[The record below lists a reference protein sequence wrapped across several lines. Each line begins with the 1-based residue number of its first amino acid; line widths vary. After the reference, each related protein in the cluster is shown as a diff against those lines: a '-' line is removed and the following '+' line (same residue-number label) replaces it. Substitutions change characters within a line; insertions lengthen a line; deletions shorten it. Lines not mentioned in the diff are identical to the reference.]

1 MKFKINRDTLAD
13 IVSRGVSSAPKNS
26 PAVIANNARI
36 VVQDGA
42 ISIATTDFEMMVE
55 ATGACEVEVNGA
67 TTVDAM
73 KLKTVVDRLPK
84 GVDVTFTMDTAK
96 YELIAKAGRSRTTFP
111 TLAAEDWPARDY
123 SMDGAQ
129 FALEGTDLVRL
140 FGHTAQALSTV
151 PNSPMQGVFLH
162 VADEGKRLAAVGTT
176 GTILFKATV
185 PAPDGADD
193 MPMNDNRPG
202 VILSAETVNAVIRL
216 FGKADVVN
224 IVANAN
230 SVFFYTDTTRFCSSL
245 LVGTYPNY
253 LPLVSNPAAESIV
266 VSRESCA
273 STVALLETFASKE
286 LGHRL
291 QCAGSEEGFV
301 IAVGSQT
308 GGSVDVV
315 EATINGEIAAFGING
330 MFMKTMLNSFRA
342 SSIALHPDHRNRRIM
357 FQADDEHLTGVIAM
371 MNIATDLASG
381 PKHE

>member
-13 IVSRGVSSAPKNS
+13 IVTRGVSSAPKNS

-36 VVQDGA
+36 IAQNGT

-55 ATGACEVEVNGA
+55 ATGPCEVGANGG
-67 TTVDAM
+67 TTVDAS
-73 KLKTVVDRLPK
+73 KLKAVVDRLPK
-84 GVDVTFTMDTAK
+84 GVDVSMAMDPTK
-96 YELIAKAGRSRTTFP
+96 HELVVKAGRSRTTFP

-123 SMDGAQ
+123 AMDGAK
-129 FALEGTDLVRL
+129 FVLEGSDLVRL
-140 FGHTAQALSTV
+140 FGHTAQALSSL
-151 PNSPMQGVFLH
+151 PNSPMAGVFLH
-162 VADEGKRLAAVGTT
+162 VVDDGKRLAAVGTT

-185 PAPDGADD
+185 PAPGGADD
-193 MPMNDNRPG
+193 MPMNDSRPG
-202 VILSAETVNAVIRL
+202 VILSSETVNSALRL
-216 FGKADVVN
+216 FRSADVVN
-224 IVANAN
+224 VVVN
-230 SVFFYTDTTRFCSSL
+230 SNSIFFYTDTTRFCSSL

-253 LPLVSNPAAESIV
+253 LPLVSNPVAESIV

-291 QCAGSEEGFV
+291 QCAGSDDGFV

-315 EATINGEIAAFGING
+315 EAAINGEIAAFGING
-330 MFMKTMLNSFRA
+330 MFMKAMLNSFRA

-357 FQADDEHLTGVIAM
+357 FQADGEHLTGVIAM

>member
-1 MKFKINRDTLAD
+1 MKFKINRDKLAD
-13 IVSRGVSSAPKNS
+13 IVTRGVSSAPKNS

-36 VVQDGA
+36 IAQDGA

-55 ATGACEVEVNGA
+55 AFGECEVEANGA
-67 TTVDAM
+67 TTIDAM
-73 KLKTVVDRLPK
+73 KLKAVVDRLPK
-84 GVDVTFTMDTAK
+84 GVDVSITMDTAK
-96 YELIAKAGRSRTTFP
+96 YELVCKAGRSRTTFP
-111 TLAAEDWPARDY
+111 TLAAEDWPAREY
-123 SMDGAQ
+123 ATDGAK
-129 FALEGTDLVRL
+129 FALEGCDLIRL
-140 FGHTAQALSTV
+140 FGHTAQALSTI

-162 VADEGKRLAAVGTT
+162 FADDGKRLAAVGTT

-185 PAPDGADD
+185 PVPDGAED
-193 MPMNDNRPG
+193 MPLNDNRPG
-202 VILSAETVNAVIRL
+202 VILSSETVSSVLRL
-216 FGKADVVN
+216 FRNADTVN
-224 IVANAN
+224 VIVN
-230 SVFFYTDTTRFCSSL
+230 SNSIFFYTDTTRFCSSL

-253 LPLVSNPAAESIV
+253 LPLVSNPVAESIV

-301 IAVGSQT
+301 IAVGGTT

-315 EATINGEIAAFGING
+315 EATISGEIAAFGING
-330 MFMKTMLNSFRA
+330 VFMKTMLNSFRA
-342 SSIALHPDHRNRRIM
+342 SSIALHPDARNRRIL
-357 FQADDEHLTGVIAM
+357 FLADDEHLTGVIAM

>member
-1 MKFKINRDTLAD
+1 MKLKINRDTLAD
-13 IVSRGVSSAPKNS
+13 IVARGVSSAPKNS

-36 VVQDGA
+36 IAQDGT
-42 ISIATTDFEMMVE
+42 ISIATTDFEKMVE
-55 ATGACEVEVNGA
+55 ATGACEVEANGA
-67 TTVDAM
+67 TTVDAL
-73 KLKTVVDRLPK
+73 KLKAVVDRLPK
-84 GVDVTFTMDTAK
+84 GVDVSMTMDPTK
-96 YELIAKAGRSRTTFP
+96 YELIVKAGRSRTTFP

-129 FALEGTDLVRL
+129 LTLEGSDLVRL

-151 PNSPMQGVFLH
+151 PNSPMAGVFLH
-162 VADEGKRLAAVGTT
+162 VAENGKRLAAVGTT

-202 VILSAETVNAVIRL
+202 VILSSETVNSVLRL
-216 FGKADVVN
+216 FRSADVVN
-224 IVANAN
+224 VVVN
-230 SVFFYTDTTRFCSSL
+230 SSSIFFYTDTTRFCSSL

-253 LPLVSNPAAESIV
+253 LPLVSNPAAENVV
-266 VSRESCA
+266 VSREACA

-291 QCAGSEEGFV
+291 QCASSDDGLV
-301 IAVGSQT
+301 IAVGGQT

-315 EATINGEIAAFGING
+315 EATINGEIPAFGING
-330 MFMKTMLNSFRA
+330 MFMKTMLNSFRS

-371 MNIATDLASG
+371 MNISTDLASG

>member
-13 IVSRGVSSAPKNS
+13 IVARGVSSAPKNS

-36 VVQDGA
+36 IVQDGA

-55 ATGACEVEVNGA
+55 ATGPCEVEASGA

-73 KLKTVVDRLPK
+73 KLKAVVDRLRK
-84 GVDVTFTMDTAK
+84 GVDVSVSVDPTK
-96 YELIAKAGRSRTTFP
+96 YELIVKAGRSRTTFP
-111 TLAAEDWPARDY
+111 TLAAEDWPAREY
-123 SMDGAQ
+123 TMDGAQ
-129 FALEGTDLVRL
+129 FAIEGADLVRL
-140 FGHTAQALSTV
+140 FGHTAQALASI
-151 PNSPMQGVFLH
+151 PNSPMAGVFLH
-162 VADEGKRLAAVGTT
+162 VAENGKRLAAVGTT

-193 MPMNDNRPG
+193 MPLNDNRPG
-202 VILSAETVNAVIRL
+202 VILSSETVNSVLRL
-216 FGKADVVN
+216 FRSADVVN
-224 IVANAN
+224 VVVN
-230 SVFFYTDTTRFCSSL
+230 SSSIFFYTDATRFCSSL

-253 LPLVSNPAAESIV
+253 LPLVSNPVSENIV

-273 STVALLETFASKE
+273 NTVALLETFASKE

-291 QCAGSEEGFV
+291 QCAGSEDGFV

-315 EATINGEIAAFGING
+315 EATINGEIDAFGING
-330 MFMKTMLNSFRA
+330 QFMKTMLNSFRA
-342 SSIALHPDHRNRRIM
+342 SSIALHPDHRNRRIL